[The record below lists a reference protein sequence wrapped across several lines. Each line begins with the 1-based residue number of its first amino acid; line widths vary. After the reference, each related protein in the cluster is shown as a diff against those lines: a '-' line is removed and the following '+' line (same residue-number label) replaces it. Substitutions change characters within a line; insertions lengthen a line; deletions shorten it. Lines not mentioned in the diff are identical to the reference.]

1 MIVIGLLIYLG
12 ILAGVSAWF
21 YILCGYLCLA
31 QIIKFGWGLYKKGKE
46 AAKK

>member
-1 MIVIGLLIYLG
+1 MIIIGLLVYLG

-21 YILCGYLCLA
+21 YVLCGYLCLA
-31 QIIKFGWGLYKKGKE
+31 KIIKWGWNLYKKGKE